1 MKLTLMKTTVN
12 EKLIYNSVEE
22 LVRGIC
28 DIFPTCEGCPL
39 RKSTSY
45 SRVCLADLLSRS
57 GVDGYNHAAVR
68 NEIIKRVKEHIESK
82 NATTMNHR
90 FLFEIEEQI

>member
-1 MKLTLMKTTVN
+1 MKLTLLKTTVH

-22 LVRGIC
+22 LARSIC

-45 SRVCLADLLSRS
+45 SRVCLANLLSRS
-57 GVDGYNHAAVR
+57 GVEGYNHTAVQ

-82 NATTMNHR
+82 NATAINHR
-90 FLFEIEEQI
+90 FLFEIEE